1 MPTNRT
7 GIVIEVKYA
16 DDGDLNAACEE
27 ALEQIEKKDYVAKL
41 KQDGMKNFIRY
52 GVACF
57 KKMCKVV
64 AV

>member
-1 MPTNRT
+1 M
-7 GIVIEVKYA
+7 VIELKYA
-16 DDGDLNAACEE
+16 DDGDLDAACAAALKQVEE
-27 ALEQIEKKDYVAKL
+27 KDYVAKL

-52 GVACF
+52 GIACF